1 MSTTKVP
8 VTILTGFLGAGKTTL
23 LNRILSEQHGKRI
36 AVIENEYGE
45 IGIDQGLVIDAD
57 EEIFEMS
64 NGCICCT
71 VRGDLIRILGNL
83 VKRRDKFDYVL
94 VETTG
99 LADPGPVA
107 QTFFMDDDVHEQFAL
122 DGIVT
127 LVDAKHVE
135 QQLDHTRESAEQI
148 AFADVLILN
157 KTDLVEPARLDELER
172 RLRGMNALAHIHR
185 ASHGEVDLDRVV
197 GLSAFDLDQA
207 LSRKPSFLEPE
218 YPFEWSGV
226 YALEAG
232 HYRLMLDDG
241 PDPAMSLVAVTLPS
255 ADETALRASA
265 ERCVRLYAEEP
276 VRTQPGEPVEPA
288 THVELELTEPGT
300 KVFPLTIDTPGL
312 VGLYTEHFAE
322 EFNLRLTDAEGRLLQ
337 PVAEHPW
344 VAQHEHDDTVTSVG
358 IEVAG
363 DVDANRL
370 NRWLSTLLAE
380 RGIDIFRMKGFIS
393 IAGEAERFV
402 FQGVH
407 MLFDGRPDRAWG
419 DLPRGNQLVF
429 IGRNLDRAA
438 LEAGFRACLA

>member
-1 MSTTKVP
+1 MSMHKVP

-45 IGIDQGLVIDAD
+45 IGIDHGLVIDAD

-83 VKRRDKFDYVL
+83 GKRRDQFDYVL

-107 QTFFMDDDVHEQFAL
+107 QTFFMDDDIREQFAL

-127 LVDAKHVE
+127 LVDARHIE

-148 AFADVLILN
+148 AFADVLVLN
-157 KTDLVEPARLDELER
+157 KIDLVEPGRIGALET
-172 RLRGMNALAHIHR
+172 RLRDMNALARIHR
-185 ASHGEVDLDRVV
+185 ARHGQVDLDRLI
-197 GLSAFDLDQA
+197 GLGAFDLDRA
-207 LSRKPSFLEPE
+207 LDRKPSFLEPE

-226 YALEAG
+226 YDLAPG
-232 HYRLMLDDG
+232 RYRLQLAEG
-241 PDPAMSLVAVTLPS
+241 PDPAMALVALPLAA
-255 ADETALRASA
+255 ADEAALRDGA
-265 ERCVRLYAEEP
+265 ERCVSHYAEPP
-276 VRTQPGEPVEPA
+276 VARAPGEV
-288 THVELELTEPGT
+288 LEFGRHQLLDLDAAGD
-300 KVFPLTIDTPGL
+300 KRFLLDIDRPGL
-312 VGLYTEHFAE
+312 IGLYTEHFAE
-322 EFNLRLTDAEGRLLQ
+322 EFDLRLSGADGIVIA

-344 VAQHEHDDTVTSVG
+344 VAQHEHDDEVGSVG
-358 IEVAG
+358 IEAPG
-363 DVDANRL
+363 DVDLDRL
-370 NRWLSTLLAE
+370 NGWLSLLLGE
-380 RGIDIFRMKGFIS
+380 RGIDIYRMKGFIS

-407 MLFDGRPDRAWG
+407 MLFDGRPDRPWG
-419 DLPRGNQLVF
+419 DQPRGNQLVF
-429 IGRNLDRAA
+429 IGRNLDPSA
-438 LEAGFRACLA
+438 LEAGFRACLV